1 MKHADLDFMTP
12 KSTDFVTIHV
22 KNNRGSQ
29 TAIKINKYK
38 TFRCL
43 MSILRLKLY
52 KRMAKRKGKQ
62 VDEIARKIKENHEFY
77 SIKFYFYDTDLL
89 ENEKILTI
97 GDGAVI
103 NQKTRYIGG

>member
-1 MKHADLDFMTP
+1 MRQEDLDYMTP

-22 KNNRGSQ
+22 KNDRGTQ
-29 TAIKINKYK
+29 TAIKINKHK

-52 KRMAKRKGKQ
+52 KRMAKREGKQ
-62 VDEIARKIKENHEFY
+62 VNEIARQIKENHEFY
-77 SIKFYFYDTDLL
+77 SIKFYFCDTDLL

>member
-1 MKHADLDFMTP
+1 MRQADLDYMTP

-43 MSILRLKLY
+43 MSILRLRLY
-52 KRMAKRKGKQ
+52 KRIAKKEGKQ
-62 VDEIARKIKENHEFY
+62 VDEIARKLKANHEFY
-77 SIKFYFYDTDLL
+77 SIKFNFSDSELL

-97 GDGAVI
+97 GDGTVI
-103 NQKTRYIGG
+103 NQTIRYIGG